1 MKQKWRIRK
10 KWKPVTVEEIRAI
23 LKNINPHAEEL
34 EAQNR
39 TADNKKKEEP

>member
-1 MKQKWRIRK
+1 MKQRWRTRK

-23 LKNINPHAEEL
+23 LKNINPHTEES

-39 TADNKKKEEP
+39 TADNKKKDEP